1 MGSFR
6 SMSKLCTGANRV
18 YVVFHRVHGL
28 TNWSSGIEGHVSWGE
43 DDPDI
48 GTRVVT
54 DLSLQHVQI
63 RVSMRDAE
71 LFSLTFGCTQQ
82 PHYTECQWKHPS
94 CDAIGT
100 GHYRTIPCSSDAQC
114 HGLGTCGD
122 VFAVCRE
129 DGIGASDQG
138 ERICMVETGGEKG
151 AMCGWY

>member
-1 MGSFR
+1 M
-6 SMSKLCTGANRV
+6 
-18 YVVFHRVHGL
+18 
-28 TNWSSGIEGHVSWGE
+28 SWGE

-48 GTRVVT
+48 GARVVT
-54 DLSLQHVQI
+54 ALSLQHVQI

-82 PHYTECQWKHPS
+82 PHYTQCQWKHPS
-94 CDAIGT
+94 CDTIGT

-114 HGLGTCGD
+114 HGFGTCGD

-129 DGIGASDQG
+129 ENVTVSRRGMGASGGQG
-138 ERICMVETGGEKG
+138 ERVCMVETGGEKG